1 VYFLTKTKWEEQGY
15 SNTRHIFFIQVW
27 RELLSKRT
35 SISWQVKTSNTKSL
49 VNELLYNVEIVKEY
63 PKAID
68 NISPIIEEINNRYD
82 QENLIIDKVNPLF
95 ANCLRN
101 LNKIEI
107 KYDNIKQI
115 YTLASLLSLGLSLY
129 QPTLFLEIESI
140 LSSELKDSR
149 YKRNL
154 YTYIS
159 GLLTELIS
167 TGYSY
172 AFLETL
178 LEQFDGENR
187 KPFKQSF
194 EEMKERLNQGDL
206 EFRCIYEFR
215 SLPEYFDLYKSLESP
230 STPITINT
238 NGISFSVIAKDIHS
252 AVILAR
258 SKITKI
264 EHLVSLYYETS
275 SIDEKFSQ
283 FRIESSEYQEENDI
297 KIAFTSKS
305 KLNIYNT
312 YGSRTR
318 KIARSKEKIFLKQVQ
333 EKLQKEVS
341 ESDKEIIYSSLN
353 SYNQSINATTDEIK
367 FTNLWVA
374 FEALIQSIS
383 GSTKSKIETKLP
395 AILSAN
401 YITSIVKD
409 IARDLRTFDTY
420 TRSDDGTTNFLDPLY
435 ENIEKGRF
443 NLSKVFELLRNPE
456 TYITGNENNNDEINY
471 NPLLC
476 FRISVLNEDF
486 KNSKA
491 LAQKLATHINTL
503 RLQLLR
509 IYRMRNFILHK
520 AAIPHEIK
528 LLTTHLDFYYQITI
542 TTILTMLLKYPKLSI
557 ANCMEYAN
565 LQIQGLLELLNQDS
579 ACIADYT
586 KIRESSLPIV

>member
-1 VYFLTKTKWEEQGY
+1 MYFLTKTKWEEQGY

-27 RELLSKRT
+27 RELLSKLT

-68 NISPIIEEINNRYD
+68 NISPIIEEINNRYH
-82 QENLIIDKVNPLF
+82 QEKLIIDKVNPLF
-95 ANCLRN
+95 AKCLSN
-101 LNKIEI
+101 LNKIEK

-115 YTLASLLSLGLSLY
+115 YSLTSLLSLGLSLY
-129 QPTLFLEIESI
+129 QPTLFLEIENI
-140 LSSELKDSR
+140 LSSESKDSR
-149 YKRNL
+149 YKKNL

-167 TGYSY
+167 TGFSY

-178 LEQFDGENR
+178 LEQFDGENG

-194 EEMKERLNQGDL
+194 EEMKERLNKGDL
-206 EFRCIYEFR
+206 EFRCIYDFR
-215 SLPEYFDLYKSLESP
+215 SRPEYFDLYKSLESP
-230 STPITINT
+230 GTPIAITS
-238 NGISFSVIAKDIHS
+238 NGIAFSVIAKDIHS

-264 EHLVSLYYETS
+264 EHLVSLYYEMS

-283 FRIESSEYQEENDI
+283 FRIESSEPQDGSDGI
-297 KIAFTSKS
+297 ISFTIKS
-305 KLNIYNT
+305 KLNIYDT
-312 YGSRTR
+312 YGYRIK
-318 KIARSKEKIFLKQVQ
+318 KIPGSKQRIFLKQVQ
-333 EKLQKEVS
+333 EKLQKEVNNS
-341 ESDKEIIYSSLN
+341 EKEIIYSSLN

-374 FEALIQSIS
+374 FEALIQSVS

-395 AILSAN
+395 AILSVN
-401 YITSIVKD
+401 YITSLVKD
-409 IARDLRTFDTY
+409 IASELRKFDIY
-420 TRSDDGTTNFLDPLY
+420 TRSSDSSASFLDPLF
-435 ENIEKGRF
+435 EDTQRSRF
-443 NLSKVFELLRNPE
+443 DLSQIFELLRNPGK
-456 TYITGNENNNDEINY
+456 YIAGQENNDEINY

-491 LAQKLATHINTL
+491 LAEKLSTHMNTL

-528 LLTTHLDFYYQITI
+528 LLTTHLDLYYQITI
-542 TTILTMLLKYPKLSI
+542 ITILTMLLKYPKLSI

-565 LQIQGLLELLNQDS
+565 LQVQGLLELLKQDS
-579 ACIADYT
+579 SCSVDFL
-586 KIRESSLPIV
+586 KIRDSSLPIV